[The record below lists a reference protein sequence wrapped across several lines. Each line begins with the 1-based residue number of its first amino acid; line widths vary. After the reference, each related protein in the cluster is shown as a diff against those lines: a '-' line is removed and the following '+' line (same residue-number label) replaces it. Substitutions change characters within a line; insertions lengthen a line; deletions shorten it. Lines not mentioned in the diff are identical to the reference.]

1 MNRTKRILWGI
12 FGLVISMIYKNNFAL
27 AMSYC
32 TYRDVT
38 PTKKDANG
46 SDISKYSYKAT
57 IDLKDNYNRNVQK
70 EITLCEFLS
79 KVNINYYNNDL
90 DFSNIY
96 TQLNANGDNISQSKD
111 NNSIL
116 KTYYKEAY
124 STLIDAINSVNDNNN
139 AGAVF
144 WESESFND
152 QHKEYLKKI
161 HHIVNKFNPTNRTIF
176 GVMPYNIYN
185 TAIKGIK
192 DANYC
197 TTNAGQEC
205 VKTTCGKT
213 DAKNSNQNIAATAV
227 KFMRFPTESETTVD
241 SQKFTL
247 LIGPNDE
254 PKEKEFDLLAIK
266 LFACYG
272 SSISIK
278 QLEDKCLK
286 LYSTGTSTEADCY
299 IEQKTKQD
307 SDETGTWKYVAVDTD
322 NHEAG
327 ICYYNAEE
335 EHCTA
340 NPENSECL
348 SPTE

>member
-32 TYRDVT
+32 TYEDVT

-57 IDLKDNYNRNVQK
+57 ISLKDKYNRNVQK

-96 TQLNANGDNISQSKD
+96 TQLNANGDNISQSED
-111 NNSIL
+111 NNGIL
-116 KTYYKEAY
+116 KTFYKEAY
-124 STLIDAINSVNDNNN
+124 STLIDAINSVNDNTNIN
-139 AGAVF
+139 TVF
-144 WESESFND
+144 WDSESLQD
-152 QHKEYLKKI
+152 KEYLKKI
-161 HHIVNKFNPTNRTIF
+161 HHIVYKFNQINRTIF

-185 TAIKGIK
+185 TAIKGID
-192 DANYC
+192 DANYYC

-213 DAKNSNQNIAATAV
+213 DAKNSNQNIAAIAV
-227 KFMRFPTESETTVD
+227 DFTRFPTESVTTVD
-241 SQKFTL
+241 SQNFTL
-247 LIGPNDE
+247 LIGPDDE
-254 PKEKEFDLLAIK
+254 LEEKAFDLLAIK

-278 QLEDKCLK
+278 KLDEDCLK
-286 LYSTGTSTEADCY
+286 LHSTGTSTEADCY